1 MVGGANS
8 RLESNL
14 IPARDGQR
22 AQTNLLHTRTQ
33 GPYRDWDKTMF
44 ECLLWGNG
52 LVVVCHR
59 DRGSGCSRL
68 GYGIS
73 PLGEGHHQ
81 PHHRDARTYTVLG
94 NRLLEGTTEPCAPG
108 TQEKRAVTP
117 QETVPLPVGVWE
129 SLAEAWVGGGLLQ
142 GWVH

>member
-73 PLGEGHHQ
+73 PLGEGHH
-81 PHHRDARTYTVLG
+81 
-94 NRLLEGTTEPCAPG
+94 
-108 TQEKRAVTP
+108 
-117 QETVPLPVGVWE
+117 
-129 SLAEAWVGGGLLQ
+129 
-142 GWVH
+142 